1 MALVGY
7 LLDALLPLFKYD
19 IGKMLVLVPMIL
31 KPFQAWLDEGD
42 WTTYL
47 KHRVEKEI
55 VRAYLAIMGHFVL
68 KDFFILFSLLS
79 PPLSPS
85 PSTKLLAH

>member
-7 LLDALLPLFKYD
+7 FLEALLPLFECD
-19 IGKMLVLVPMIL
+19 CGKKLVLVPVIS

-47 KHRVEKEI
+47 KTE
-55 VRAYLAIMGHFVL
+55 
-68 KDFFILFSLLS
+68 S
-79 PPLSPS
+79 
-85 PSTKLLAH
+85 